1 MAQVNP
7 KMPPASDTNFSSVAW
22 QRFFHDLFAR
32 VTLASMIAWTQIS
45 TVGSNLTDLATRNH
59 NDLQNS
65 QGGSA
70 TEEYHLTAA
79 DYTGLGTGLVVRQST
94 VSLLI
99 SVISATATDIFGA
112 AGATISINNSTPVT
126 TTSFTACTSNQVGSV
141 KRVIPVQNW
150 SVTASANLVV
160 DGATS
165 GTYVMPAGAKLE
177 VLASTTTLFI
187 LTTIQATGTWTP
199 NQGAGLTV
207 VGAFSSAG
215 DWVKVGREITLRG
228 YVAGATSV
236 ALAAAGVLA
245 SNAPFTSASGAIIGY
260 GKASNIA
267 FTVLTDLRMPAN
279 STSPDCSTAIAATA
293 LIEFNV
299 KYFV

>member
-7 KMPPASDTNFSSVAW
+7 KIPPASDTNFSSVAW
-22 QRFFHDLFAR
+22 QRFFHDLFTR
-32 VTLASMIAWTQIS
+32 VTAAGMVAWAQIS

-141 KRVIPVQNW
+141 RRVIPVQAW
-150 SVTASANLVV
+150 SVTASANLVI

-165 GTYVMPAGAKLE
+165 GTFVMPAGARLE
-177 VLASTTTLFI
+177 VLASSTTLFQI
-187 LTTIQATGTWTP
+187 TSIGRQIGINQTWQTVTRTTGTVYTNTTGKP
-199 NQGAGLTV
+199 IQVSAVVVSGGAGYITLTV
-207 VGAFSSAG
+207 V
-215 DWVKVGREITLRG
+215 VGGVSLLI
-228 YVAGATSV
+228 
-236 ALAAAGVLA
+236 AAATTCPTAGYNVA
-245 SNAPFTSASGAIIGY
+245 YTFIVPDQTSYTMTVGGSGTPTLSA
-260 GKASNIA
+260 
-267 FTVLTDLRMPAN
+267 TELR
-279 STSPDCSTAIAATA
+279 
-293 LIEFNV
+293 
-299 KYFV
+299 